1 MRLHFKPFILFV
13 AATLLLVLPASYVL
27 TEGLQKADDDESVRI
42 LTKYLRAVY
51 SRDFKQAYRFVSS
64 EDKRLKEERVYV
76 RERGP
81 FAGLALEAA
90 KKLSEFIEFRPA
102 QIKIE
107 NNRAR
112 ITLAFKAPDMNGL
125 GTLLLDWDEER
136 LNALPLNEQK
146 KLLASIDALKRRNGL
161 EIIEGQEEFTLVRE
175 GNSWRLFF
183 DWASGVR
190 VNFMTLVPQ
199 DGIIEAK
206 PTIKETVIQP
216 NEPFTIAYRVKNLTD
231 KEVFAR
237 INHRVEPAA
246 LAEHLDLVEC
256 ALLLPVRIPPGEE
269 QSYSS
274 TYVVRGDIPD
284 GTKRLDVTYEFKV
297 EH

>member
-1 MRLHFKPFILFV
+1 MHLKPFILFV

-27 TEGLQKADDDESVRI
+27 TEGLHKADDEQSVRI
-42 LTKYLRAVY
+42 LTKYLRAIY

-64 EDKRLKEERVYV
+64 EDKGLKEERVYV

-81 FAGLALEAA
+81 FGGLALEAA

-125 GTLLLDWDEER
+125 GRLLLDWDEER

-161 EIIEGQEEFTLVRE
+161 EVIEGQEEFTLVKE

-190 VNFMTLVPQ
+190 VSFTTLVPQ
-199 DGIIEAK
+199 DSGIEAG
-206 PTIKETVIQP
+206 PTIKETVTQP

-237 INHRVEPAA
+237 INQRVEPAA

>member
-1 MRLHFKPFILFV
+1 MRPQVKTLSLFV
-13 AATLLLVLPASYVL
+13 AAILLLFLPASYVL
-27 TEGLQKADDDESVRI
+27 TEGVHRTDDEQTVQI

-64 EDKRLKEERVYV
+64 EDKRLKEEEVYV

-81 FAGLALEAA
+81 FAGLALDVA
-90 KKLSEFIEFRPA
+90 KKLSEFIEFTPA

-107 NNRAR
+107 DNRAR
-112 ITLAFKAPDMNGL
+112 ITLAFKAPDMNSL

-136 LNALPLNEQK
+136 LNALPPNEQK
-146 KLLASIDALKRRNGL
+146 QLLASINALKRRGSL
-161 EIIEGQEEFTLVRE
+161 EMIEGQEEFALVRE

-190 VNFMTLVPQ
+190 VSFTTLVPQ
-199 DGIIEAK
+199 DDVIEAK
-206 PTIKETVIQP
+206 PTIKETVTQP
-216 NEPFTIAYRVKNLTD
+216 NELFTIAYHVKNLTD

-237 INHRVEPAA
+237 ITHRVEPAA
-246 LAEHLDLVEC
+246 LTEHLDLVEC
-256 ALLLPVRIPPGEE
+256 ALLLPVRILPGEE
-269 QSYSS
+269 QTYSS

-284 GTKRLDVTYEFKV
+284 GTKRIDVTYEFKV
-297 EH
+297 ER

>member
-1 MRLHFKPFILFV
+1 MRLHLKPFILFV

-27 TEGLQKADDDESVRI
+27 TEGLHKADDEQTVRI

-51 SRDFKQAYRFVSS
+51 SRDFKHAYRFVSA
-64 EDKRLKEERVYV
+64 EDKRLKEEGVYV

-81 FAGLALEAA
+81 FSGFALDVA
-90 KKLSEFIEFRPA
+90 KKLSEFIEFAPA
-102 QIKIE
+102 QIKIDD
-107 NNRAR
+107 NRAR
-112 ITLAFKAPDMNGL
+112 ITLAFKAPDMNSL
-125 GTLLLDWDEER
+125 ATLLLDWNEER
-136 LNALPLNEQK
+136 LNALPSHEQK
-146 KLLASIDALKRRNGL
+146 KLLASIDTLKRRSSL
-161 EIIEGQEEFTLVRE
+161 EVIEGQEEFTLVRE
-175 GNSWRLFF
+175 GSSWRLFF

-199 DGIIEAK
+199 DGVIEAK
-206 PTIKETVIQP
+206 PTIKDTVTQP
-216 NEPFTIAYRVKNLTD
+216 NELFTIAYRVKNLTD

-237 INHRVEPAA
+237 ITHRVEPAA
-246 LAEHLDLVEC
+246 LTEHLDVVEC

-284 GTKRLDVTYEFKV
+284 GTKRIDVTYEFKV